1 MKNID
6 EVSLIYVD
14 EATNANKEYHLQ
26 LFKNIHGSY
35 DVLAQ
40 WGRRGGTLQY
50 GSKIMGVPL
59 DKAQK
64 VFDKTRDEKLGKG
77 YVPDPDSAVNVI
89 PVSVLGHEEPQTSKA
104 PVQEPATIQEHVE
117 GSFKRKIRVQWG
129 EGTVGEAEIKEP
141 RYIPQLLNPIDE
153 SEVEKYLLNDAW
165 GGQEKKDGVHVQVKI
180 INGPLYQSM
189 KVFNKKGKEIP
200 FIKDWLNEF
209 GHACLLDGEKIG
221 DYYHVFDI
229 LDFRTDNLRLSG
241 YEERHEI
248 LSKLEFLSK
257 FKLVPLS
264 IGYEAKKELYER
276 LLKEKKEGI
285 VFKKLNAKYV
295 PGKAHS
301 DMFKF
306 KFYSEASVR
315 VREGR
320 PGKHSVGIEVIDN
333 GVWIP
338 VGNVTLPPSIPKMPV
353 GTIIEVRYLN
363 YQEGGALY
371 QPNFKEIRTDTDPE
385 ECLKSQLKHKAKE
398 DE

>member
-1 MKNID
+1 MSID
-6 EVSLIYVD
+6 NADLIYVD
-14 EATNANKEYHLQ
+14 DASNSNKEYHLQ
-26 LFKNIHGSY
+26 LVQNSSGSY

-40 WGRRGGTLQY
+40 WGRRGGTLQS
-50 GSKIMGVPL
+50 GSKVIGVPL

-64 VFDKTRDEKLGKG
+64 VFDKTKGEKLGKG

-89 PVSVLGHEEPQTSKA
+89 PVSVLGHEEIQTPKA
-104 PVQEPATIQEHVE
+104 TAQEQVVE
-117 GSFKRKIRVQWG
+117 GTLKRKIRVQWN
-129 EGTVGEAEIKEP
+129 EEKEV

-153 SEVEKYLLNDAW
+153 SEVEQYLLSKAY
-165 GGQEKKDGVHVQVKI
+165 GAQEKKDGVHIQVKI
-180 INGPLYQSM
+180 INEPLYQSM

-221 DYYHVFDI
+221 DYYHVFD
-229 LDFRTDNLRLSG
+229 LLEFRVDNLRLSG
-241 YEERHEI
+241 YEERYEI

-257 FKLVPLS
+257 FKIVPLAT
-264 IGYEAKKELYER
+264 GYEAKKELYDR

-285 VFKKLNAKYV
+285 VFKRLDAVYT
-295 PGKAHS
+295 PGKAHT
-301 DMFKF
+301 DMVKF

-338 VGNVTLPPSIPKMPV
+338 VGNVTLPPSVPKMPV

>member
-1 MKNID
+1 MTTMND
-6 EVSLIYVD
+6 SVDLIYVD
-14 EATNANKEYHLQ
+14 DASNSNKEYHLQ
-26 LFKNIHGSY
+26 LVQNSSGSY

-40 WGRRGGTLQY
+40 WGRRGGTLQS
-50 GSKIMGVPL
+50 GSKVIGVPL
-59 DKAQK
+59 EKAEK
-64 VFDKTRDEKLGKG
+64 VFNKTKDEKLGKG
-77 YVPDPDSAVNVI
+77 YIPDPDSAVNVI
-89 PVSVLGHEEPQTSKA
+89 PVSVLGHDEPQTTKA
-104 PVQEPATIQEHVE
+104 PAQEQVIE
-117 GSFKRKIRVQWG
+117 GTLKRKIRVQWG
-129 EGTVGEAEIKEP
+129 EEKEVQ
-141 RYIPQLLNPIDE
+141 YIPQLLNSIDE
-153 SEVEKYLLNDAW
+153 SEVEKYLLDNAW
-165 GGQEKKDGVHVQVKI
+165 GAQEKKDGVHVQVKV
-180 INGPLYQSM
+180 INEPLYQSM

-221 DYYHVFDI
+221 DSYHVFDI
-229 LDFRTDNLRLSG
+229 LDFKGNSLRLSG
-241 YEERHEI
+241 YEERYEI

-257 FKLVPLS
+257 FKVVPFA
-264 IGYEAKKELYER
+264 IGYKAKKELYDR

-285 VFKKLNAKYV
+285 VFKKLNAVYV
-295 PGKAHS
+295 PGKAHDS
-301 DMFKF
+301 MFKF

-338 VGNVTLPPSIPKMPV
+338 VGNVTLPQSIPKMPV

>member
-1 MKNID
+1 MTTMND
-6 EVSLIYVD
+6 SVDLIYVD
-14 EATNANKEYHLQ
+14 DASNSNKEYHLQ
-26 LFKNIHGSY
+26 LVQNSSGSY

-40 WGRRGGTLQY
+40 WGRRGGTLQS
-50 GSKIMGVPL
+50 GSKVIGVPL
-59 DKAQK
+59 EKAEK
-64 VFDKTRDEKLGKG
+64 VFNKTKDEKLGKG
-77 YVPDPDSAVNVI
+77 YTPDPDSAVNVI
-89 PVSVLGHEEPQTSKA
+89 PVSVLGHDEPQTTKA
-104 PVQEPATIQEHVE
+104 PAQEQVIE
-117 GSFKRKIRVQWG
+117 GTLKRKIRVQWG
-129 EGTVGEAEIKEP
+129 EEKEVQ
-141 RYIPQLLNPIDE
+141 YIPQLLNSIDE
-153 SEVEKYLLNDAW
+153 SEVEKYLLDNAW
-165 GGQEKKDGVHVQVKI
+165 GAQEKKDGVHVQVKV
-180 INGPLYQSM
+180 INEPLYQSM

-221 DYYHVFDI
+221 DSYHVFDI
-229 LDFRTDNLRLSG
+229 LDFKGNSLRLSG

-257 FKLVPLS
+257 FKVVPFA
-264 IGYEAKKELYER
+264 IGYKAKKELYDR

-285 VFKKLNAKYV
+285 VFKKLNAVYV
-295 PGKAHS
+295 PGKAHDS
-301 DMFKF
+301 MFKF

-338 VGNVTLPPSIPKMPV
+338 VGNVTLPQSIPKMPV

>member
-40 WGRRGGTLQY
+40 WGRRGGTLQS
-50 GSKIMGVPL
+50 GSKVIGVPL
-59 DKAQK
+59 EKAEK
-64 VFDKTRDEKLGKG
+64 VFNKTKDEKLGKG
-77 YVPDPDSAVNVI
+77 YIPDPDSAVNVI
-89 PVSVLGHEEPQTSKA
+89 PVSVLGHDEPQTTKA
-104 PVQEPATIQEHVE
+104 PAQEQVIE
-117 GSFKRKIRVQWG
+117 GTLKRKIRVQWG
-129 EGTVGEAEIKEP
+129 EEKEVQ
-141 RYIPQLLNPIDE
+141 YIPQLLNSIDE
-153 SEVEKYLLNDAW
+153 SEVEKYLLDNAW
-165 GGQEKKDGVHVQVKI
+165 GAQEKKDGVHVQVKV
-180 INGPLYQSM
+180 INEPLYQSM

-221 DYYHVFDI
+221 DSYHVFDI
-229 LDFRTDNLRLSG
+229 LDFKGNSLRLSG
-241 YEERHEI
+241 YEERYEI

-257 FKLVPLS
+257 FKVVPFA
-264 IGYEAKKELYER
+264 IGYKAKKELYDR

-285 VFKKLNAKYV
+285 VFKKLNAVYV
-295 PGKAHS
+295 PGKAHDS
-301 DMFKF
+301 MFKF

-338 VGNVTLPPSIPKMPV
+338 VGNVTLPQSIPKMPV

>member
-59 DKAQK
+59 EKAEK
-64 VFDKTRDEKLGKG
+64 VFNKTKDEKLGKG
-77 YVPDPDSAVNVI
+77 YIPDPDSAVNVI
-89 PVSVLGHEEPQTSKA
+89 PVSVLGHDEPQTTKA
-104 PVQEPATIQEHVE
+104 PAQEQVIE
-117 GSFKRKIRVQWG
+117 GTLKRKIRVQWG
-129 EGTVGEAEIKEP
+129 EEKEVQ
-141 RYIPQLLNPIDE
+141 YIPQLLNSIDE
-153 SEVEKYLLNDAW
+153 SEVEKYLLDNAW
-165 GGQEKKDGVHVQVKI
+165 GAQEKKDGVHVQVKV
-180 INGPLYQSM
+180 INEPLYQSM

-221 DYYHVFDI
+221 DSYHVFDI
-229 LDFRTDNLRLSG
+229 LDFKGNSLRLSG
-241 YEERHEI
+241 YEERYEI

-257 FKLVPLS
+257 FKVVPFA
-264 IGYEAKKELYER
+264 IGYKAKKELYDR

-285 VFKKLNAKYV
+285 VFKKLNAVYV
-295 PGKAHS
+295 PGKAHDS
-301 DMFKF
+301 MFKF

-338 VGNVTLPPSIPKMPV
+338 VGNVTLPQSIPKMPV

>member
-1 MKNID
+1 MTTMND
-6 EVSLIYVD
+6 SVDLIYVD
-14 EATNANKEYHLQ
+14 DASNSNKEYHLQ
-26 LFKNIHGSY
+26 LFKIIHGSY

-59 DKAQK
+59 EKAEK
-64 VFDKTRDEKLGKG
+64 VFNKTKDEKLGKG
-77 YVPDPDSAVNVI
+77 YIPDPDSAVNVI
-89 PVSVLGHEEPQTSKA
+89 PVSVLGHDEPQTTKA
-104 PVQEPATIQEHVE
+104 PAQEQVIE
-117 GSFKRKIRVQWG
+117 GTLKRKIRVQWG
-129 EGTVGEAEIKEP
+129 EEKEVQ
-141 RYIPQLLNPIDE
+141 YIPQLLNSIDE
-153 SEVEKYLLNDAW
+153 SEVEKYLLDNAW
-165 GGQEKKDGVHVQVKI
+165 GAQEKKDGVHVQVKV
-180 INGPLYQSM
+180 INEPLYQSM

-221 DYYHVFDI
+221 DSYHVFDI
-229 LDFRTDNLRLSG
+229 LDFKGNSLRLSG
-241 YEERHEI
+241 YEERYEI

-257 FKLVPLS
+257 FKVVPFA
-264 IGYEAKKELYER
+264 IGYKAKKELYDR

-285 VFKKLNAKYV
+285 VFKKLNAVYV
-295 PGKAHS
+295 PGKAHDS
-301 DMFKF
+301 MFKF

-338 VGNVTLPPSIPKMPV
+338 VGNVTLPQSIPKMPV